1 MGALLSYSI
10 ESGLILLAM
19 YLVYR
24 LVLASD
30 NQHSFNRT
38 ILLAIYA
45 ISFLSIPV
53 INIVKSMWTPSSP
66 TENTSIEAIAS
77 TSITEASTP
86 LWSII
91 LIWVYMAGIIFI
103 IIRTIITWYR
113 IIEIIRKG
121 ERITQPEGYTLVLTD
136 NTAIAP
142 FSWMRYMVM
151 NHSDYKSCG
160 NTITIHEL
168 RHIRYHHCFDLLVA
182 QAVVI
187 INWFNPAAWLMREE
201 LMLVHEFQADIA
213 VIESGRSAKEYQ
225 LLLIKKAVGARFP
238 SLANSLNHSKLKK
251 RITMMYKSKSTSGAR
266 FKAIALAPAVA
277 LALLVATVP
286 QVKAAISTISSSN
299 VVDDKNNKIS
309 ADTDK
314 GADVFKFKNLNNNN
328 GKTTVTIVGTIPSQ
342 SLSVKDVTL
351 INGKNIYIANSIN
364 TKMNNGEAIIEAT
377 FPFLD
382 KFDDLSIGLW
392 ANGKEYHMDINTD
405 ISVAITQS
413 DVKSTLHTP
422 RYFVNDKEV
431 APDYIKTIQ
440 PMDIE
445 SIAVDK
451 KNNAIKMTLK
461 K

>member
-1 MGALLSYSI
+1 
-10 ESGLILLAM
+10 
-19 YLVYR
+19 
-24 LVLASD
+24 
-30 NQHSFNRT
+30 
-38 ILLAIYA
+38 
-45 ISFLSIPV
+45 
-53 INIVKSMWTPSSP
+53 
-66 TENTSIEAIAS
+66 
-77 TSITEASTP
+77 
-86 LWSII
+86 
-91 LIWVYMAGIIFI
+91 
-103 IIRTIITWYR
+103 
-113 IIEIIRKG
+113 
-121 ERITQPEGYTLVLTD
+121 
-136 NTAIAP
+136 
-142 FSWMRYMVM
+142 
-151 NHSDYKSCG
+151 
-160 NTITIHEL
+160 
-168 RHIRYHHCFDLLVA
+168 
-182 QAVVI
+182 
-187 INWFNPAAWLMREE
+187 
-201 LMLVHEFQADIA
+201 
-213 VIESGRSAKEYQ
+213 
-225 LLLIKKAVGARFP
+225 
-238 SLANSLNHSKLKK
+238 
-251 RITMMYKSKSTSGAR
+251 MMYKSKSTSGAR

-422 RYFVNDKEV
+422 RYFVNDEEV